1 MPVID
6 VAGIETEWTVV
17 AMMPPKEER
26 AYETPTMPAL
36 EYFIGGMPAMML
48 ASKA

>member
-6 VAGIETEWTVV
+6 VTGVKTEWTVV
-17 AMMPPKEER
+17 AMMPPIEER
-26 AYETPTMPAL
+26 AYETPAMPAL

>member
-6 VAGIETEWTVV
+6 VTGVETEWTVV
-17 AMMPPKEER
+17 AMMPSIEER

-36 EYFIGGMPAMML
+36 EHFIGGMPAMML
-48 ASKA
+48 TSKA